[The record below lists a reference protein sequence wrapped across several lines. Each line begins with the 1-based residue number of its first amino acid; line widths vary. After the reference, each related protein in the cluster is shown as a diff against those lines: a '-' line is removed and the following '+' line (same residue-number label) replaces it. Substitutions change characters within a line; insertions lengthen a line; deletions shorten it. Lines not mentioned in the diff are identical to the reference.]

1 MTLPTTLRLLATLLV
16 LTSLAAC
23 DTVAG
28 AGKDLQKAGAAITNQ
43 AQKTQAGM

>member
-1 MTLPTTLRLLATLLV
+1 MTLSPALRLLATFLV

-28 AGKDLQKAGAAITNQ
+28 AGKDIQKAGAAITHQ
-43 AQKTQAGM
+43 ATKTQSGM